1 LQLAEEHQFVSDNS
15 RVRAII
21 LTTQRSGS
29 TFLVD
34 CLRSHPDIHCAGE
47 ILNGQPDDPRPPYR
61 GPFKQA
67 VKLMRIVKSGAWRPA
82 NRMGEYFAGGHAKV
96 RCFKAMYNQLR
107 RPFALAYLR
116 EHKDVHVMH
125 LRRQN
130 LLKVHVS
137 TLLMPKRKQLQAT
150 GPVQA
155 VWIKV
160 DPAAAISALR
170 KAQAQYDQFEK
181 AFEHHPRIH
190 LTYESLIDGA
200 QLQGDAA
207 RQICEFLGVS
217 QHPMRSQLTKLNPNR
232 LQDMVTNYDELAA
245 AVSRTEFA
253 KLLD

>member
-1 LQLAEEHQFVSDNS
+1 MSDNS

-29 TFLVD
+29 TFLVE
-34 CLRSHPDIHCAGE
+34 CLRSHPEIQCAGE
-47 ILNGQPDDPRPPYR
+47 ILNGQPDDPRPAYR
-61 GPFKQA
+61 GPFKQGM
-67 VKLMRIVKSGAWRPA
+67 KLLRIIESGAWRPA
-82 NRMGEYFAGGHAKV
+82 NRMSEYFTGGHAKV

-107 RPFALAYLR
+107 RPFALRYLQ
-116 EHKDVHVMH
+116 EQEDVRVMH
-125 LRRQN
+125 LRREN
-130 LLKVHVS
+130 LLKVYVS

-160 DPAAAISALR
+160 DPKKAIASLR
-170 KAQAQYDQFEK
+170 KAQASYDSFEK
-181 AFEHHPRIH
+181 AFERHSRLH

-207 RQICEFLGVS
+207 RSICEFLGVS
-217 QHPMRSQLTKLNPNR
+217 QQPMKSQLTKLNPNR
-232 LQDMVTNYDELAA
+232 LQDMVTNYDALAA

-253 KLLD
+253 ALLD